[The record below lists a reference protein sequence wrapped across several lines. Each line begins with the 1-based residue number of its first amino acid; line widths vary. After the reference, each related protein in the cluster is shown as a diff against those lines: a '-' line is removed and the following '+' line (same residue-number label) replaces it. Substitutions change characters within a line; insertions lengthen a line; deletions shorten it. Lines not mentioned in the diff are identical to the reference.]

1 MPRVWR
7 RTQHQALR
15 GGIVMDNLGDRVEGI
30 VGLSCALLIL
40 IPIVIISIIAY
51 MAM

>member
-1 MPRVWR
+1 
-7 RTQHQALR
+7 
-15 GGIVMDNLGDRVEGI
+15 MDNLGDRVEGI